1 MGPIGKTVVVERV
14 KNFFWTTFKVKLSD
28 AQALK
33 FYNSLPPEKRLSF
46 ERGTM
51 PAEDVINSAKK
62 FCKETGLNV
71 KVVEIGEPNNIK
83 DTIKAGAGRIEK
95 VGVSSMKELGEVA
108 KEMRQG
114 KVIYPASTRMEKKEQ
129 LLLSAF
135 QVCRDSKY
143 ADVRQ
148 DPTFRTLAAAERI
161 EQDPSSL
168 KNVDLRN
175 DLTRQMLAVRS
186 GLDTLYREAEAGT
199 GSFKGTPLY
208 NGYGVMNNDVANRL
222 VELSTAWASM
232 IVAGGHHAVKED
244 AMAQYLANALAGAEV
259 IEGLRKGGD
268 IKNENVAKITV
279 GNKQILIINN
289 TVPGKEINA
298 SAIARA
304 VENLPLVIEVNS
316 SGNITYH
323 FSPKFEGA
331 FPKEFLKGLMLI
343 PFMGTTALVQNPLL
357 GQIGN
362 SLKLTYNFEG
372 LKFTQLCELVSGLN
386 KDGIKFLNARAL
398 DWLSLLLSH
407 MEGAPDATKL
417 VLIKLAIALLER
429 LLEGKGKELIGE
441 NQAVKRGL
449 SDKKL
454 ADVAEKVLRD
464 IEKAGTKP
472 VVEKREIKIIDAK
485 EKIDETADTVEA
497 AKQVGEEEGRGK
509 GKDEEKEQEP
519 EEELIEGPGDIA
531 PYDAETAFLNK
542 VFLVPE
548 REPNAI
554 RTKFLE
560 ITWDVASAENS
571 QRLAQLAEK
580 LSDEIHSGFSGLG
593 LSEHAAEVELS
604 IDAGGRINIYLRT
617 TTSLKTN
624 KVAGERI
631 SEAIVKTLY
640 ENYSGNSIVFR
651 TNDGF
656 QFVEITD
663 RAPLRLRWDAIIL
676 DDFVIKNDKP
686 SDQRLMEGLL
696 KRSRKTSEQ
705 FPLADFSSR
714 VLYYTV
720 VRPVQPAKASPL
732 KPTPKPLTSKP
743 ASPKP
748 VAAPEQQASPMA
760 RTMMPHGLTAESE
773 GTTARTAAAKHI
785 RTIQTFMRIN
795 ENLISNAYKTLA
807 DGGIEVKLKKLFNEL
822 KGSLGELR
830 KLANNTHLSEDQRKT
845 IQEGIEYI
853 NGIENSANSF

>member
-62 FCKETGLNV
+62 FCRETGLNV

-83 DTIKAGAGRIEK
+83 DTIKAGAGSIEK

-186 GLDTLYREAEAGT
+186 GLDTLYREAET
-199 GSFKGTPLY
+199 GIGRFKGTPLY

-343 PFMGTTALVQNPLL
+343 PFMGTTALIQNPLL

-372 LKFTQLCELVSGLN
+372 LKFAQLCELVSGLN
-386 KDGIKFLNARAL
+386 KDGVKFLNARAL
-398 DWLSLLLSH
+398 DCLSLLLSH
-407 MEGAPDATKL
+407 IKGAPDATKL
-417 VLIKLAIALLER
+417 VLIKLAIALMER
-429 LLEGKGKELIGE
+429 LLETEANELLRE
-441 NQAVKRGL
+441 NQAVKSKL
-449 SDKKL
+449 TDKKL
-454 ADVAEKVLRD
+454 TDIAEKVLKD
-464 IEKAGTKP
+464 IEKAGAKP
-472 VVEKREIKIIDAK
+472 VVEKREIKI
-485 EKIDETADTVEA
+485 ERRVEA
-497 AKQVGEEEGRGK
+497 VKQDGEEKGQGRGRE
-509 GKDEEKEQEP
+509 EEKQQEEKSEGA
-519 EEELIEGPGDIA
+519 EEWVEGPGEIVPVGPSLA
-531 PYDAETAFLNK
+531 GRGEAVRETR
-542 VFLVPE
+542 VPE
-548 REPNAI
+548 AVL
-554 RTKFLE
+554 RTDLLQ
-560 ITWDVASAENS
+560 ISWGGASAENS
-571 QRLAQLAEK
+571 KRLTNLAEK

-593 LSEHAAEVELS
+593 LPGLAAEVELS
-604 IDAGGRINIYLRT
+604 IDAEGRINIYLRT
-617 TTSLKTN
+617 AASLKNN
-624 KVAGERI
+624 KVAGERV
-631 SEAIVKTLY
+631 SEAIVKTLC
-640 ENYSGNSIVFR
+640 ENYSGSPIVFR

-656 QFVEITD
+656 QFVEISD
-663 RAPLRLRWDAIIL
+663 RAPLRLRWDAIVI

-686 SDQRLMEGLL
+686 SDQRLMKDLL
-696 KRSRKTSEQ
+696 KRTRKTSER

-714 VLYYTV
+714 ALYYTV
-720 VRPVQPAKASPL
+720 VKPVQPAEASPL
-732 KPTPKPLTSKP
+732 KPPLKPGASRP
-743 ASPKP
+743 APQKP
-748 VAAPEQQASPMA
+748 VTAPEQQASPMA
-760 RTMMPHGLTAESE
+760 RTMMVPHGLTSESE
-773 GTTARTAAAKHI
+773 GTTARTTAAKHI

-807 DGGIEVKLKKLFNEL
+807 DGGIEAKLKKLFNEL
-822 KGSLGELR
+822 KGSMGELR